1 MKIIKILFLALFL
14 SIASLSAYA
23 EPVNINKA
31 DAIVLAERIK
41 GIGPKLANSI
51 VIYRK
56 KHGPFKSVDGLQKVK
71 GIGSKL
77 VEKNRKELTIGS
89 LKK

>member
-1 MKIIKILFLALFL
+1 MKIIRILFLVLCL
-14 SIASLSAYA
+14 SFASLNANA

-31 DAIVLAERIK
+31 DVIVLAERIK
-41 GIGPKLANSI
+41 GVGPKLAKSI
-51 VIYRK
+51 VMYRK
-56 KHGPFKSVDGLQKVK
+56 KHGPFKSVDELQKVK

-77 VEKNRKELTIGS
+77 VEKNRKELTVGS

>member
-14 SIASLSAYA
+14 SFASLSVNAD
-23 EPVNINKA
+23 PVNINKA
-31 DAIVLAERIK
+31 DAVVLAERIK
-41 GIGPKLANSI
+41 GVGPKLANAI
-51 VIYRK
+51 VMYRK
-56 KHGPFKSVDGLQKVK
+56 KHGPFKSIDGLQNVK

-77 VEKNRKELTIGS
+77 VEKNRKEMTIGA

>member
-14 SIASLSAYA
+14 SFASLSVYA

-31 DAIVLAERIK
+31 DAVVLAERIK
-41 GIGPKLANSI
+41 GVGPKLANAI
-51 VIYRK
+51 VMYRK
-56 KHGPFKSVDGLQKVK
+56 KHGPFKSIDGLQNVK

-77 VEKNRKELTIGS
+77 VEKNRKELTVGA

>member
-1 MKIIKILFLALFL
+1 MKIIRILFLVLCL
-14 SIASLSAYA
+14 SFASLSANA

-31 DAIVLAERIK
+31 DVIVLAERIK
-41 GIGPKLANSI
+41 GVGPKLAKSI
-51 VIYRK
+51 VMYRK
-56 KHGPFKSVDGLQKVK
+56 KHGPFKSVDELQKVK

-77 VEKNRKELTIGS
+77 VEKNRKELTVGS